1 MCAPHGCGII
11 IVWSG
16 DRPPT
21 TERVRE
27 QMKVIKFAAKSHTY
41 VGEMIR
47 LPRPEA
53 KFWKVYKIVDGKA
66 YAKPAGFGTDPRVA
80 CC

>member
-1 MCAPHGCGII
+1 M
-11 IVWSG
+11 
-16 DRPPT
+16 T
-21 TERVRE
+21 T
-27 QMKVIKFAAKSHTY
+27 IKFTAKACTY
-41 VGEMIR
+41 IGELIR

-66 YAKPAGFGTDPRVA
+66 YAKPAGMGTDPRVA

>member
-1 MCAPHGCGII
+1 M
-11 IVWSG
+11 
-16 DRPPT
+16 T
-21 TERVRE
+21 
-27 QMKVIKFAAKSHTY
+27 VIKFTAKSYTQI
-41 VGEMIR
+41 GELIR

>member
-1 MCAPHGCGII
+1 M
-11 IVWSG
+11 
-16 DRPPT
+16 T
-21 TERVRE
+21 T
-27 QMKVIKFAAKSHTY
+27 IKFTAKSCTY
-41 VGEMIR
+41 VGELIR